1 MYFVSKVISVY
12 RGSAKIMEYITLN
25 NGLKMPIIG
34 TGTNTYG
41 KENNDYNGELT
52 NEIPELVSALD
63 LGYRSIDA
71 AIIYRNEEL
80 VGRVLAESTVPREEL
95 FITTKVPGNEEYISS
110 KEATRAAIDNSL
122 KNFQTDYLD
131 LLLIHFPIE
140 DKVQLK
146 NTWEVFE
153 EYYEAGKLK
162 AIGVSNFGKNHLD
175 ELKEFAKV
183 KPAVNQI
190 QVNLKEP
197 NKDLLAVLK
206 DEGITPV
213 AWGPMK
219 TEPHQKEVLDE
230 IGKTYKKSGAQV
242 LLKYQIQR
250 GVIVI
255 PKSHNREN
263 QASNIDV
270 FDFVLSGEDIEKIE
284 SL

>member
-1 MYFVSKVISVY
+1 
-12 RGSAKIMEYITLN
+12 MEYITLN

-41 KENNDYNGELT
+41 KENNDYNGALT
-52 NEIPELVSALD
+52 NEIPELVSALE

-95 FITTKVPGNEEYISS
+95 FITTKIPGNEEYISS
-110 KEATRAAIDNSL
+110 KESTRAAIDNSL

-162 AIGVSNFGKNHLD
+162 AIGVSNFRKNHLD

-219 TEPHQKEVLDE
+219 AEVHQKEVLDE
-230 IGKTYKKSGAQV
+230 IGKSYKKSGAQV

-263 QASNIDV
+263 QASNLDL
-270 FDFVLSGEDIEKIE
+270 FDFVLSAEDIEKIE

>member
-1 MYFVSKVISVY
+1 
-12 RGSAKIMEYITLN
+12 MEYITLN
-25 NGLKMPIIG
+25 NGLKMPIVG

-41 KENNDYNGELT
+41 KVNNEYNGAVT
-52 NEIPELVSALD
+52 NEVPELLSALE

-71 AIIYRNEEL
+71 AIMYRNEEL

-95 FITTKVPGNEEYISS
+95 FITTKVPANEEYTSS

-153 EYYEAGKLK
+153 EYYENGKLK

-190 QVNLKEP
+190 QINLKES
-197 NKDLLAVLK
+197 NKDLLDVLK

-219 TEPHQKEVLDE
+219 AEVHQKEVLDE
-230 IGKTYKKSGAQV
+230 IGIAYKKSGAQI

-263 QASNIDV
+263 QASNIDL
-270 FDFVLSGEDIEKIE
+270 FDFVLSAEDIEKIE
-284 SL
+284 NL

>member
-1 MYFVSKVISVY
+1 
-12 RGSAKIMEYITLN
+12 MEYITLN
-25 NGLKMPIIG
+25 NGLKMPIVG

-41 KENNDYNGELT
+41 KENNDYNAALT
-52 NEIPELVSALD
+52 NEIPELLSALE

-71 AIIYRNEEL
+71 AIMYRNEEL

-95 FITTKVPGNEEYISS
+95 FITTKVPANEEYISS
-110 KEATRAAIDNSL
+110 KEATRSAIDNSL
-122 KNFQTDYLD
+122 QNFQTDYLD

-140 DKVQLK
+140 DKGQLQ

-162 AIGVSNFGKNHLD
+162 AIGVSNFKKEHLE

-190 QVNLKEP
+190 QINLKEP
-197 NKDLLAVLK
+197 NKDLLEVLK
-206 DEGITPV
+206 EEGITPV

-219 TEPHQKEVLDE
+219 AEAHQQEALDE
-230 IGKTYKKSGAQV
+230 IGESYKKSGAQV

-263 QASNIDV
+263 QASNLDL
-270 FDFVLSGEDIEKIE
+270 FDFELSEEDMKRIEN
-284 SL
+284 L

>member
-1 MYFVSKVISVY
+1 MYFVSKVIRVY
-12 RGSAKIMEYITLN
+12 RGSAKNMEYITLN
-25 NGLKMPIIG
+25 NGLKMPTVG

-41 KENNDYNGELT
+41 KENNEYNGELT
-52 NEIPELVSALD
+52 NEIPELVSALE

-95 FITTKVPGNEEYISS
+95 FITTKVPGNEEYTSS

-190 QVNLKEP
+190 QFNLKEP

-219 TEPHQKEVLDE
+219 AEAYQKEVLDE
-230 IGKTYKKSGAQV
+230 IGKAYKKSGAQI

-263 QASNIDV
+263 QASNIDL
-270 FDFVLSGEDIEKIE
+270 FDFVLSAEDIEKIE
-284 SL
+284 NL

>member
-1 MYFVSKVISVY
+1 
-12 RGSAKIMEYITLN
+12 MEYITLN
-25 NGLKMPIIG
+25 NGLKMPIVG

-41 KENNDYNGELT
+41 KENNDYNGAVT
-52 NEIPELVSALD
+52 KNEIPELVSALE

-71 AIIYRNEEL
+71 AIMYRNEEL

-95 FITTKVPGNEEYISS
+95 FITTKVPASEEYISS

-153 EYYEAGKLK
+153 EYYESGKLK
-162 AIGVSNFGKNHLD
+162 AIGVSNFGKAQLD

-190 QVNLKEP
+190 QINLKEP
-197 NKDLLAVLK
+197 NADLLAVLK
-206 DEGITPV
+206 DEGIAPV

-219 TEPHQKEVLDE
+219 AEAHQQEVLDE
-230 IGKTYKKSGAQV
+230 IGKAYKKSGAQV

-255 PKSHNREN
+255 PKSHNPEN
-263 QASNIDV
+263 QASNLDL
-270 FDFVLSGEDIEKIE
+270 FDYVLSAEDMEKIKN
-284 SL
+284 L

>member
-1 MYFVSKVISVY
+1 
-12 RGSAKIMEYITLN
+12 MEYITLN
-25 NGLKMPIIG
+25 NGLKMPIVG

-41 KENNDYNGELT
+41 KENNEYNGVLT
-52 NEIPELVSALD
+52 IEIPELVSALG

-71 AIIYRNEEL
+71 AIMYRNEEL

-95 FITTKVPGNEEYISS
+95 FITTKVPASEEYISS

-190 QVNLKEP
+190 QINLKEP

-219 TEPHQKEVLDE
+219 TEAHQIAVLDE
-230 IGKTYKKSGAQV
+230 IGKAYNKNGAQV

-263 QASNIDV
+263 QASNIDL
-270 FDFVLSGEDIEKIE
+270 FDFVLSAEDIEKIE
-284 SL
+284 NL

>member
-1 MYFVSKVISVY
+1 
-12 RGSAKIMEYITLN
+12 MEYITLN
-25 NGLKMPIIG
+25 NGLKMPIVG

-41 KENNDYNGELT
+41 KENNDYNAALT
-52 NEIPELVSALD
+52 NEIPELLSALE

-71 AIIYRNEEL
+71 AIMYRNEEL

-95 FITTKVPGNEEYISS
+95 FITTKVPANEEYISS

-140 DKVQLK
+140 DKGQLQ

-162 AIGVSNFGKNHLD
+162 AIGVSNFKKEHLE

-190 QVNLKEP
+190 QINLKEP
-197 NKDLLAVLK
+197 NKDLLEVLK
-206 DEGITPV
+206 EEGITPV

-219 TEPHQKEVLDE
+219 AEAHQKEALDE
-230 IGKTYKKSGAQV
+230 IGESYKKSGAQV

-263 QASNIDV
+263 QASNLDL
-270 FDFVLSGEDIEKIE
+270 FDFELSEEDMKRIEN
-284 SL
+284 L